1 MMFHGYAGT
10 KARACLDEALARP
23 GLRHLLHDATPVVY
37 QFTLDTKAPGTK
49 AKGKSVK
56 VEFSSKEGGAKFE
69 CKLGK
74 GEFKR
79 CKSPKIYR
87 RPNAVRVRAID
98 RAGNV
103 DRTPAKAK
111 LRKI

>member
-10 KARACLDEALARP
+10 KARACLDESLARP

-49 AKGKSVK
+49 AKGKPAKGKSVK

-87 RPNAVRVRAID
+87 R
-98 RAGNV
+98 
-103 DRTPAKAK
+103 RTGRFGSARSTGPGTSIG
-111 LRKI
+111 RRPR